1 MLPCPLVRSWDR
13 EFFLGGIA
21 VRQIALQRPSKT
33 YHPWQRQKNT
43 RRETRASYYH
53 KLQRLVGGQ
62 IRLGCIA
69 LLHSGVPMGNRL
81 NGCFATCTVSFIAE
95 AACCTADVIT
105 GVCYTWL
112 CVCVC
117 VCVCERTFRD
127 PCWNVMWYIM
137 LVSSSISSHF
147 AFLHECC

>member
-53 KLQRLVGGQ
+53 KLQRLVP
-62 IRLGCIA
+62 
-69 LLHSGVPMGNRL
+69 SGWRDTTLMH
-81 NGCFATCTVSFIAE
+81 CFATQWRAYGQPSETLLRHLYGELHRGGCMLYCWCDNWCVLYVT
-95 AACCTADVIT
+95 
-105 GVCYTWL
+105 
-112 CVCVC
+112 VCVC

-127 PCWNVMWYIM
+127 PCWNVMW
-137 LVSSSISSHF
+137 
-147 AFLHECC
+147 